1 MWRFL
6 GTGKVWGEDIVL
18 DSRELMDHSQAVA
31 LTYVEAYTLRR
42 NDLDDVLSEY
52 PEPAARVAK
61 AARRI
66 ALQRAMLKYLAL
78 ARGQTGPRSV
88 VLKEVA
94 RGYISVNETFTT
106 EQKVDQVYELVVNG
120 VKKESPVTAPESA
133 LTPTQMAERLVPGPN
148 AGVVTAPVSAAPP
161 RGGDEQASKQLA
173 ALSGQVQQ
181 LVASQAA
188 LTELVKTMSSQ
199 IQTLQQA
206 QPL

>member
-1 MWRFL
+1 MGSEMCIR
-6 GTGKVWGEDIVL
+6 
-18 DSRELMDHSQAVA
+18 DS
-31 LTYVEAYTLRR
+31 
-42 NDLDDVLSEY
+42 

-88 VLKEVA
+88 GLKEQG

-148 AGVVTAPVSAAPP
+148 AGVVAGPVSAAPP